1 MTDRPTRDCQHPGA
15 PHEHGTLRAYLA
27 DRCRCEACSHA
38 QWKHDHYRAIR
49 RKRQGPDLIDATRT
63 RLRLQHFMVDLG
75 IGAAP
80 LADSIGLSPSNI
92 RDIANSND
100 GRKVSRKVAQAVES
114 INLEALGP
122 NARISARGAV
132 RRLQALA
139 TLGYTC
145 GYIQEVYGIRARGI
159 LGRNG
164 TGPAEQIVVPTFLE
178 IARFYE
184 EHHATPRPIITNADL
199 RSANRAINGA
209 QRNGWHPPAAWD
221 DIDLDPYPPHVE
233 RDVLAVDPEDVRHL
247 LASGHT
253 TTQICERLNVLE
265 YTTVVKA
272 VERGG
277 DETLLHRLRVQR
289 AEEFDKPLPGT
300 TTARKAA

>member
-1 MTDRPTRDCQHPGA
+1 
-15 PHEHGTLRAYLA
+15 
-27 DRCRCEACSHA
+27 
-38 QWKHDHYRAIR
+38 
-49 RKRQGPDLIDATRT
+49 
-63 RLRLQHFMVDLG
+63 MVDLG

-80 LADSIGLSPSNI
+80 LADSIGLSASNI
-92 RDIANSND
+92 REIANSDD

-145 GYIQEVYGIRARGI
+145 GYIQEVYGIRVRGI
-159 LGRNG
+159 LGRKG
-164 TGPAEQIVVPTFLE
+164 GGPADQIVVPKFLE

-199 RSANRAINGA
+199 RSANRAINEA

-233 RDVLAVDPEDVRHL
+233 RDILAVDPEDVRHL

-265 YTTVVKA
+265 YSTVVKA

-277 DETLLHRLRVQR
+277 DETLLQRLRVQR

-300 TTARKAA
+300 TNARKAA